1 MKFQK
6 QIIKVNQANILLNPL
21 FLKIEYINA
30 KNAGTANTPSV
41 LAIKKRKD
49 LIEVIESIMPPNKL
63 SGDVF
68 G

>member
-1 MKFQK
+1 MKLKK

-21 FLKIEYINA
+21 FLKRKYINA
-30 KNAGTANTPSV
+30 KNAGIANTPSV

-49 LIEVIESIMPPNKL
+49 LIDVIESNMPPNKL